1 MNKEIEI
8 LAFLNSKHV
17 GKDKAIHSKKLEK
30 KFNICPRTV
39 RTYISNLRKSGVP
52 ICSDETGYWI
62 AANSGEVNGT
72 IKRLGN
78 FMGGVGNAKT
88 GLAYATIQMRS
99 VTKIKE
105 EKIQITVKVV

>member
-1 MNKEIEI
+1 MNKEQELLDYLIE
-8 LAFLNSKHV
+8 NHK
-17 GKDKAIHSKKLEK
+17 GKASAIHSKDLEEI
-30 KFNICPRTV
+30 FNIASCTV
-39 RTYISNLRKSGVP
+39 RRYVSNMRKSGIP

-62 AANSGEVNGT
+62 AANPGEVNGT

>member
-1 MNKEIEI
+1 MNREQELLDYLIE
-8 LAFLNSKHV
+8 NHT
-17 GKDKAIHSKKLEK
+17 GKANAIHSKDLEA
-30 KFNICPRTV
+30 KFNIASCTV
-39 RTYISNLRKSGVP
+39 RRYVSNMRKSGIP

-62 AANSGEVNGT
+62 AANPREVNGT

-99 VTKIKE
+99 VTKIKA

>member
-1 MNKEIEI
+1 MNKEQELLDYLIV
-8 LAFLNSKHV
+8 NHT
-17 GKDKAIHSKKLEK
+17 GKVDAIHSKDLEA
-30 KFNICPRTV
+30 KFNIASSTV
-39 RTYISNLRKSGVP
+39 RRYVSNMRKSGIP

-62 AANSGEVNGT
+62 AANPGEVNGT

>member
-1 MNKEIEI
+1 MNKELELLDYLIE
-8 LAFLNSKHV
+8 NHK
-17 GKDKAIHSKKLEK
+17 GKADAIHSKDLEE
-30 KFNICPRTV
+30 KFNIASCTV
-39 RTYISNLRKSGVP
+39 RRYVSDMRKSGIP

-62 AANSGEVNGT
+62 AANPGEVNGT